1 MELEKATEPQLLGG
15 LYTLR
20 GGLSALS
27 VKYAQVK
34 NFDSI
39 LLPASAFACRYGG
52 WGER

>member
-34 NFDSI
+34 
-39 LLPASAFACRYGG
+39 
-52 WGER
+52 